1 MTTTARLSL
10 SLLAAS
16 LLAATPAL
24 AVVITSSDPSQS
36 IYDNH
41 TTVSTINVT
50 EHMALSD
57 VNVLVN
63 LNHTWDS
70 DLAINLLFNGTNVLL
85 SNHRG
90 GSGDGYS
97 NTVFDDEAATP
108 ISAGGAPFAGSFRPE
123 QLLASFDGMDA
134 FGIWTLQ
141 VSDTVGADGGTLY
154 GWSLDLAGANN
165 VPEPATLALMGLGMV
180 GMLGLRRKTA

>member
-1 MTTTARLSL
+1 MRTTTRL
-10 SLLAAS
+10 SLLAAG
-16 LLAATPAL
+16 LLAAAPAL
-24 AVVITSSDPSQS
+24 ATTISYISTDLPQS
-36 IYDNH
+36 IYDYH

-57 VNVLVN
+57 VNVFVN
-63 LNHTWDS
+63 LAHTWDS

-90 GSGDGYS
+90 GSGDGYR
-97 NTVFDDEAATP
+97 TEFDDEAATP
-108 ISAGGAPFAGSFRPE
+108 ISAGAAPFAGSFRPE

-141 VSDTVGADGGTLY
+141 VSDTVGADSGTLQV
-154 GWSLDLAGANN
+154 WSLNLTGANN
-165 VPEPATLALMGLGMV
+165 VPEPATLALMGLGLV
-180 GMLGLRRKTA
+180 GMLGMRRKAA

>member
-1 MTTTARLSL
+1 MRTTTRL
-10 SLLAAS
+10 SLLAAG

-24 AVVITSSDPSQS
+24 ATTISYISTDLPQS
-36 IYDNH
+36 IYDYH

-57 VNVLVN
+57 VNVFVN
-63 LNHTWDS
+63 LAHTWDS
-70 DLAINLLFNGTNVLL
+70 DLVLNLLFNGTNVLL

-90 GSGDGYS
+90 GSGDGYT
-97 NTVFDDEAATP
+97 TVFDDEALAP
-108 ISAGGAPFAGSFRPE
+108 ISAGSAPFIGGFQPE

-141 VSDTVGADGGTLY
+141 VSDTVGADGGALY

-165 VPEPATLALMGLGMV
+165 VPEPATLALLGLGMV
-180 GMLGLRRKTA
+180 GMLGLRRKAA